1 MVAPAA
7 AAPPPPLVLAN
18 EGTGEAVPRLV
29 LLSGLTEV
37 VGRACEKQQ
46 NLTTYAHIMSYHG
59 VYFKGS
65 KRSRWYRLV
74 FWPLKKKF
82 KEHKLKT
89 QEQNSKLK
97 NKTQNSRT
105 KLKNKTQI
113 FGI

>member
-65 KRSRWYRLV
+65 KN
-74 FWPLKKKF
+74 KF
-82 KEHKLKT
+82 LF
-89 QEQNSKLK
+89 
-97 NKTQNSRT
+97 TQNV
-105 KLKNKTQI
+105 
-113 FGI
+113 F